1 MLTQLD
7 AVNRLLGRIRERP
20 LASLDEP
27 MHGDARV
34 ALNVLDQVSH
44 RVQLRGLP
52 FNTDTNGVLP
62 LEVDGSCP
70 VPAGTVK
77 VNEAVTIHSR
87 RKAVL
92 RGSRMYN
99 AEDQTYTFTENVAY
113 DLLVRVLPW
122 AELPPIVQEYIT
134 ALSEVEFAVRSQA
147 DPVAIQAAQQ
157 ALPASE
163 REFMRE
169 YILGFGPNLLD
180 HPEVNLIAARNL
192 WAR

>member
-1 MLTQLD
+1 MLTKLE

-27 MHGDARV
+27 MHGDTLV
-34 ALNVLDQVSH
+34 ALDVIDQVSR
-44 RVQLRGLP
+44 RVQQRGLP
-52 FNTDTNGVLP
+52 FNTATAGTLP
-62 LEVDGSCP
+62 LLLDGTCP
-70 VPAGTVK
+70 VPTGTVK
-77 VNEAVTIHSR
+77 VNEAVTLRSR
-87 RKAVL
+87 RKALL
-92 RGSRMYN
+92 RGERMYN
-99 AEDQTYTFTENVAY
+99 AEDQTYVFDEPVVY
-113 DLLVRVLPW
+113 DWLVRILPW
-122 AELPPIVQEYIT
+122 EELPPIVQEYIT
-134 ALSEVEFAVRSQA
+134 AMSEVEFAVRSQA

-180 HPEVNLIAARNL
+180 HPEVDLIAARNK